1 MRIDAL
7 SRGGKVNSSRY
18 LWYGRFDRI
27 ELKKKENV
35 CIKCE
40 KEMLEFI
47 EKAKML
53 VRFVV

>member
-7 SRGGKVNSSRY
+7 PRGGKVNSSRY
-18 LWYGRFDRI
+18 LWYERFDRI

-35 CIKCE
+35 CIKCQ
-40 KEMLEFI
+40 KDILEFI